1 MATVAERREAVLV
14 TTLAV
19 ALGTEAGP
27 APYRPA
33 PPRAGSRGG
42 WTLGILQRELVQP
55 LLDGYVAA
63 VAEHAAARGMTLEA
77 AERADAA
84 AALAA
89 TSTDRM
95 DLPPRFRQAALA
107 FGDGPQGE
115 AWIHAAIDVPAIE
128 ATVDAALRVLD
139 AAAAAGR
146 AVAPRTRP
154 EVVAMVAKLAVRGGP
169 ARIDQLVEAIAAGAF
184 TGVLTAAGRRID
196 CPAPRPGAPL
206 SADWIDG
213 FVRRLDHDG
222 ARSWLAEGVAHARRQ
237 AKLFL
242 RVLDTAA
249 GAELIARLAPRFTA
263 TELSPRALREHAG
276 LAALV
281 RWTGTGRVAEKE
293 IAAARQSAAEAAPA
307 PSRRPVLRVAPR
319 MATATS

>member
-1 MATVAERREAVLV
+1 MATVSERREAVLV
-14 TTLAV
+14 TLLAV

-33 PPRAGSRGG
+33 PPRVGSRGA
-42 WTLGILQRELVQP
+42 WTIGILQRELTGPV
-55 LLDGYVAA
+55 LAAWVEA
-63 VAEHAAARGMTLEA
+63 VAVHAPSGGLMLDEA
-77 AERADAA
+77 ECAEAA

-89 TSTDRM
+89 ATASRV
-95 DLPPRFRQAALA
+95 DLPSRFRRAALA

-115 AWIHAAIDVPAIE
+115 AWIHTAIDVPALE

-146 AVAPRTRP
+146 AVAPRARP
-154 EVVAMVAKLAVRGGP
+154 EVLAMAAKLAVRGGS
-169 ARIDQLVEAIAAGAF
+169 ARVDQLVEAIGTGGF
-184 TGVLTAAGRRID
+184 TGVVTAAGRRID

-222 ARSWLAEGVAHARRQ
+222 ARSWLAEGIAHARRQ

-249 GAELIARLAPRFTA
+249 GAELVARLAPRFTA
-263 TELSPRALREHAG
+263 SELSPRALREHAA

-281 RWTGTGRVAEKE
+281 RWSATGRVAEKE
-293 IAAARQSAAEAAPA
+293 VAAARTAAASAATV
-307 PSRRPVLRVAPR
+307 PSRRPVLRIAPR
-319 MATATS
+319 LAGAAT